1 LICYIEKEIFNKD
14 LTQKIIN
21 KFNPKIIEI
30 DHYKDIFNRYH
41 QDFNYQK
48 KRNVLILAKKEKNFL
63 YKGSGF
69 CNSRGYE
76 KFYYSTQILGC
87 IYNCE
92 YCYIGGMYPCGYP
105 VIFVNEDDFLKEAEK
120 LKNAYI
126 AISYE
131 TDLLAFEGIYPFHKK
146 WIELAAKRPDLLIE
160 SRTKSANVDKLLDN
174 PPQNFLLG
182 FSLSPSEINRFEKK
196 ASPLEKRI
204 KALKLAI
211 KKGYRVEIAIDP
223 VIKTDNFKAVYKKF
237 IEYLKSEL
245 DLTNINIEIG
255 TFRMNKDFLK
265 RLRKIHLSE
274 VTWYPY
280 EIKQGEARY
289 KDEKEIIEFVRKLM
303 VDGQRSVNGK

>member
-1 LICYIEKEIFNKD
+1 MICYIEKDALNENI
-14 LTQKIIN
+14 TQHIIK
-21 KFNPKIIEI
+21 KFNPQIIEI
-30 DHYKDIFNRYH
+30 NHYKDIFNRSH
-41 QDFNYQK
+41 QDFNCQK
-48 KRNVLILAKKEKNFL
+48 NRNVLILAYKKENFL
-63 YKGSGF
+63 YKGSAF

-76 KFYYSTQILGC
+76 SFYYSTQILGC
-87 IYNCE
+87 VYNCE

-105 VIFVNEDDFLKEAEK
+105 VIFVNEDVFLKEAEK

-131 TDLLAFEGIYPFHKK
+131 SDLLAFEGIYPFHKK
-146 WIELAAKRPDLLIE
+146 WIELASNRPDLLIE
-160 SRTKSANVDKLLDN
+160 SRTKSANVDKLPYN

-182 FSLSPSEINRFEKK
+182 FSLSPSEINKFEKK
-196 ASPLEKRI
+196 APSLEKRI

-223 VIKTDNFKAVYKKF
+223 VIKTDNFKDVYKKF

-255 TFRMNKDFLK
+255 AFRMNKDFLK

-280 EIKQGEARY
+280 VIKDGQARY
-289 KDEKEIIEFVRKLM
+289 NDEKEIIEYVRKLI
-303 VDGQRSVNGK
+303 VDN